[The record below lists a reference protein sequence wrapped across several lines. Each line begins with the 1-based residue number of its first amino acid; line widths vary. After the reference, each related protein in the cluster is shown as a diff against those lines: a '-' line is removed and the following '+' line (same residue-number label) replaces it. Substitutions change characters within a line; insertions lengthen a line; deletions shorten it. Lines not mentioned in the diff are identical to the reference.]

1 MRYQGWRAC
10 RAIIAAPA
18 RRWSYSQP
26 PATLA
31 TRMPIAP
38 DRLNVPMIAPRSA
51 GSGGSNYFD
60 LYDLSGGCRDEA
72 TAVACGH
79 IESGIRVYDIR
90 DPFHPKEIAYYNP
103 PAKPGYQAGSNF
115 NSTGDCTT
123 VDWASSMP
131 RFRADR
137 GELWV
142 TSQCNG
148 FQVLKFI
155 HGVWPPG

>member
-1 MRYQGWRAC
+1 MRASSRETV
-10 RAIIAAPA
+10 IA
-18 RRWSYSQP
+18 
-26 PATLA
+26 
-31 TRMPIAP
+31 
-38 DRLNVPMIAPRSA
+38 D
-51 GSGGSNYFD
+51 GSNLFG
-60 LYDLSGGCRDEA
+60 YDSHYCTVDNRDEA
-72 TAVACGH
+72 TAVVCGH

-137 GELWV
+137 GELWF

-148 FQVLKFI
+148 FQVLKFTN
-155 HGVWPPG
+155 GVWPPGY